1 MSAPAASSAA
11 AAGAAAAAAAAAHRH
26 GTTGFDTL
34 PDELVIAV
42 LNKLPRSKER

>member
-11 AAGAAAAAAAAAHRH
+11 AAAAAAPAAAHQH

-34 PDELVIAV
+34 PDELAIAV